1 MLNRLL
7 QNQSTREDVKEEEE
21 SEELAVPEKEVR
33 AELVASEPEYQRR
46 CERGRRVRRAC
57 CAGKGGSC

>member
-1 MLNRLL
+1 M
-7 QNQSTREDVKEEEE
+7 KEEEE